1 MFIGRRRPLLR
12 AAMVGG
18 AGYMAGKAGQ
28 RNQNRE
34 AEQEQRIG
42 QLESQQAPAAAPAAA
57 APQAAPAAAGDDLVG
72 KLKQLADLKTSGVLS
87 DEEFD
92 AAKKKLLAS

>member
-28 RNQNRE
+28 RNQYRE
-34 AEQEQRIG
+34 AEQEQRID
-42 QLESQQAPAAAPAAA
+42 QLESQQAPAAPAAA
-57 APQAAPAAAGDDLVG
+57 PPQAAPAAAGDDLVG
-72 KLKQLADLKTSGVLS
+72 KLKQLADLKASGVLS